1 MGSRELIEQTLIM
14 ILPQLLL
21 VCSSMIVSSRCQ
33 EFDNYDY
40 ENSPNSVE
48 FGAPSRTPRPTTRSP
63 SPPPRTTPT
72 YPSAPTRSGRR
83 TTSPPYWWMNST
95 GFSKVNQSSAGIDGK
110 SESNPGYKYK
120 PQYKPRYKPGSG
132 YKPGYKPGLIPPVKS
147 IKIYECEGWAMRCE
161 YRPSQTSQYPLHCQ
175 FVPGTSE
182 DF

>member
-1 MGSRELIEQTLIM
+1 MGVRNIELDKPQNM
-14 ILPQLLL
+14 ILPQVLL
-21 VCSSMIVSSRCQ
+21 VSSSLFVSFLCQ

-48 FGAPSRTPRPTTRSP
+48 FGSPSPIPGPTTRSP

-72 YPSAPTRSGRR
+72 YPSAPTRPGRR

-95 GFSKVNQSSAGIDGK
+95 GFSKVNQSSTGK
-110 SESNPGYKYK
+110 PESNPGYGYK

-132 YKPGYKPGLIPPVKS
+132 YKPGVIPPVKS